1 VRVLMVSKACLTGI
15 YQRKLEEIA
24 RYPEVELVVIV
35 PPSWKD
41 AQGELRLEREYVQGY
56 RLLADPIA
64 FNGRY
69 HLHYY
74 PRLRK
79 RIREIRPDVL
89 HIDEEPY
96 NLATWHAWRLAHQ
109 AGIKSLFFSWQNLER
124 RYPFPFNWMERAV
137 LGGVDYAIA
146 GSHGA
151 AEVWRSKGY
160 AGPLAVIPQFGVDP
174 ELFAPGG
181 RRDPGRGF
189 VVGYA
194 GRLVPEKG
202 VDLLIRAA
210 AGLPGPWQLVIA
222 GEGPERA
229 VLEVL
234 AKELGAQEQVFFD
247 GQISS
252 TRVPAFLQQ
261 LDVLVLPSRSRP
273 NWTEQF
279 GRVLVEAMACGVA
292 VLGAESGEIPH
303 VIGPGGWTF
312 PEDDLEALQA
322 RLLRLMQDVDSRTE
336 LGRLGRERV
345 LERFTQARVAAETV
359 QVYKE
364 MLA

>member
-1 VRVLMVSKACLTGI
+1 MRVLMVSKACLTGI

-74 PRLRK
+74 PRLTK

-146 GSHGA
+146 GSHRA

-322 RLLRLMQDVDSRTE
+322 RLLRLMQDVDARTE